1 MQKYD
6 VYYCDF
12 GKNLGSEQSGLRP
25 CIILQNDKGN
35 KYSPTTIVAPIT
47 SATKK
52 KLPTHCELQLEFVHG
67 TVLLEQL
74 RTVDKSRLIKYCGN
88 IDDLQLQKKIGKLV
102 KISLGLD

>member
-25 CIILQNDKGN
+25 CVILQNDKGN

-47 SATKK
+47 TAAKK
-52 KLPTHCELQLEFVHG
+52 GCQRIVSCGWSSFT
-67 TVLLEQL
+67 EQFFL
-74 RTVDKSRLIKYCGN
+74 NRSERLIN
-88 IDDLQLQKKIGKLV
+88 LV
-102 KISLGLD
+102 